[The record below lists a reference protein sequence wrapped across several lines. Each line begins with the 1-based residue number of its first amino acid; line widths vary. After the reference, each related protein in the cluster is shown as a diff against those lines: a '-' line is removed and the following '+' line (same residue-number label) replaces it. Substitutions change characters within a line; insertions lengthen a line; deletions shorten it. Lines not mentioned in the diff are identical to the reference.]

1 MCLGLL
7 LLCMVANEV
16 WHATTRPIDFVCDR
30 ESRKDMNTEGDC
42 EALKTLPSPILLPCS
57 KLHKASW
64 ERKSAQEKR
73 GDISASLAALSES
86 VRVARTLSQ
95 SGCGST
101 QLERLERTVNNYL
114 QIITHLDIEVNDIK
128 KYTNKHTQMQLEES
142 RAYVPHDIA
151 T

>member
-1 MCLGLL
+1 MALSRLL

-30 ESRKDMNTEGDC
+30 ESRKDMNTEAEMRTALGDC

-114 QIITHLDIEVNDIK
+114 QIITHLDIE
-128 KYTNKHTQMQLEES
+128 T
-142 RAYVPHDIA
+142 
-151 T
+151 